1 MNKVLCFLLSIFFL
15 FCFGCANIHKA
26 SLSGEID
33 KVLVYIQNKG
43 DLNVRDKK
51 GNTPLMYAV
60 SSKNIRLMD
69 ILISNGADV
78 NINNKKGQTALD
90 MAYKDNYFE
99 GFKLVLEHGADPESM
114 KNKAAYDLESK
125 SAYSKLLQ
133 EYFLYNKI
141 LNNME
146 KNADIFDMYFSMYSN
161 GYYRKQIEKAFKQF
175 IKNDFDNI
183 AAQAEKQGFDNFINT
198 YSKMGKNY
206 YLVTTGSLNI
216 RNGYSTETESVG
228 NYSRGDKVYA
238 IDEQDDWIRTDKGWI
253 NRNYTKQVL
262 KEIPFVHQYIEKVS
276 KLMENKFE
284 KPNITEEHKRPVF
297 SQKKTIKHN
306 PELETNAQ
314 DQPAVDTKKNSKPT
328 AIQKELDS
336 VLADAS
342 MKALEDF
349 IQKYKNNAE
358 YASFVETARKKYK
371 SILLGN

>member
-1 MNKVLCFLLSIFFL
+1 MEFSMNKALFFLLSIFFL
-15 FCFGCANIHKA
+15 FCFGCANIHKS

-43 DLNVRDKK
+43 DLDVRDKK

-78 NINNKKGQTALD
+78 NIKNNKGQTALD
-90 MAYKDNYFE
+90 MAYEDNYFE

-114 KNKAAYDLESK
+114 KMESR

-146 KNADIFDMYFSMYSN
+146 KNADIFDIYFSMYSN

-175 IKNDFDNI
+175 IQDDFDNI
-183 AAQAEKQGFDNFINT
+183 VTQAEKQGFDNFINT

-206 YLVTTGSLNI
+206 YLITTGSLNI
-216 RNGYSTETESVG
+216 RSGYSTDTESIG
-228 NYSRGDKVYA
+228 DYSRGDKVYA
-238 IDEQDDWIRTDKGWI
+238 LDKQDDWIRTNKGWI

-262 KEIPFVHQYIEKVS
+262 KEIPFVSQYIEKAS
-276 KLMENKFE
+276 KLMESKFE
-284 KPNITEEHKRPVF
+284 KPNITEDHKRPVF
-297 SQKKTIKHN
+297 SQKKKINHT
-306 PELETNAQ
+306 Q
-314 DQPAVDTKKNSKPT
+314 KNSKPME
-328 AIQKELDS
+328 IQKELDS